1 MSNNL
6 ILKIMK
12 RSIISFV
19 TILVVVFVAVLL
31 SDNGGNLFM
40 AGNGGWNLKQMNDTS
55 KANVTMFAEINQ
67 TSEQNLEQGTVIM
80 NYEHCYRQGF
90 FVGADFIGCV
100 STEFGVVCPTYDM
113 RAGLDFANG
122 GRLELKCGN
131 FTRNSVKTAGFDPQF
146 SNFCTL
152 AGDPASVNK
161 AVQLSYT
168 NGGTK
173 VLVGH
178 QNGSDFYKFNGNYY
192 AGFEQKIKN
201 VSFSGGADFSNT
213 VTGYAAAQVRCGKSI
228 LNVNCNKLG
237 SENENYIFSYNYNGI
252 NLGKGFAMNVGSAL
266 YLQTAKSGLHVVTGI
281 CKGSYKLFAEAGGY
295 KIGQTV
301 KPLVGMG
308 LNVKL

>member
-1 MSNNL
+1 
-6 ILKIMK
+6 MK

-55 KANVTMFAEINQ
+55 KASVVAFAEVNQ
-67 TSEQNLEQGTVIM
+67 TSDQSLAQITSIM
-80 NYEHCYRQGF
+80 SYEHEYSNGLF
-90 FVGADFIGCV
+90 FGGDVIGTV
-100 STEFGVVCPTYDM
+100 STEFGIMCPTYDV
-113 RAGLDFANG
+113 RLGADFANG
-122 GRLELKCGN
+122 GRLECKVGN

-213 VTGYAAAQVRCGKSI
+213 VTGYAAAKLNCGNNVF
-228 LNVNCNKLG
+228 NVNCNKLG
-237 SENENYIFSYNYNGI
+237 AEAQNFILSYNHNNI
-252 NLGKGFAMNVGSAL
+252 ALGKGVMMNIGTAL
-266 YLQTAKSGLHVVTGI
+266 YLQTAKSGLHVVAGI

-301 KPLVGMG
+301 KPLVGLG
-308 LNVKL
+308 LNYKL

>member
-1 MSNNL
+1 
-6 ILKIMK
+6 MK
-12 RSIISFV
+12 RSVFF
-19 TILVVVFVAVLL
+19 FVAGLVLVAVVIVL
-31 SDNGGNLFM
+31 SNIEGGSFFT

-55 KANVTMFAEINQ
+55 KTSVVAFAEANT
-67 TSEQNLEQGTVIM
+67 TSDQNLAQGTVIM
-80 NYEHCYRQGF
+80 NYEHLYGNGMY
-90 FVGADFIGCV
+90 VGADLIGCV

-113 RAGLDFANG
+113 RAGLNFANG

-131 FTRNSVKTAGFDPQF
+131 FTRNSVKTSGFDPQF
-146 SNFCTL
+146 MNFTTIS
-152 AGDPASVNK
+152 GDPASVSN

-168 NGGTK
+168 LNGTK
-173 VLVGH
+173 VMAGH
-178 QNGSDFYKFNGNYY
+178 QAGSKFYQFNDGNYY
-192 AGFEQKIKN
+192 VGAEQRIGN
-201 VSFSGGADFSNT
+201 FSISGGADFSNT

-237 SENENYIFSYNYNGI
+237 SDSENYIFSYNYNGI